1 MCGIVGYIGKREAW
15 PILIKG
21 LERLEYRGYDSAGVA
36 LMDSGA
42 ITVYKKMGKVAELS
56 NFVKNKSDKHILG
69 FVGIAHTRWATHGE
83 PNDVNAHPH
92 LSMNGNIA
100 VVHNG
105 IIENYL
111 SIKKVLIE
119 KGYKFKS
126 DTDTEVISNLIED
139 IKKSAKVSIDEAV
152 RLALIEVVGAYAIVA
167 LSKDDPGTVVVAKK
181 GSPVVIG
188 IGNEEFFIASDATPI
203 IEYTDKVI
211 YLDDGEMAIIKN
223 NNLLVKTI
231 QLSLIHI

>member
-1 MCGIVGYIGKREAW
+1 
-15 PILIKG
+15 
-21 LERLEYRGYDSAGVA
+21 
-36 LMDSGA
+36 
-42 ITVYKKMGKVAELS
+42 MGKVRELS
-56 NFVKNKSDKHILG
+56 DFVKNKSDKHISG

-92 LSMNGNIA
+92 LSMSGNIV

-111 SIKKVLIE
+111 PIKKALIE

-126 DTDTEVISNLIED
+126 ETDTEAISNLIED

-152 RLALIEVVGAYAIVA
+152 RLALIEVVGAYAIVV
-167 LSKDDPGTVVVAKK
+167 LSKNDPDTIIVAKK

-188 IGNEEFFIASDATPI
+188 IGDEEF
-203 IEYTDKVI
+203 
-211 YLDDGEMAIIKN
+211 
-223 NNLLVKTI
+223 
-231 QLSLIHI
+231 LSLLMPRR